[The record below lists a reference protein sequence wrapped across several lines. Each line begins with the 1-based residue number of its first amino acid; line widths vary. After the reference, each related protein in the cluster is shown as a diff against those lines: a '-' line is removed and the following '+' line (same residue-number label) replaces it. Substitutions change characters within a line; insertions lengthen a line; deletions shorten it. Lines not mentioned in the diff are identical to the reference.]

1 MTLQNFVGGTWTAS
15 TASSTVPV
23 HNPSTG
29 EIIAE
34 TPLSPAADVA
44 AAVAAARKGLTDRQ
58 VTVELPGGVL
68 FIDWTKDDRILMC
81 GPAELEFEGT
91 LTPDTLSRATV

>member
-1 MTLQNFVGGTWTAS
+1 MRLRTWERGAGLTKACGT
-15 TASSTVPV
+15 
-23 HNPSTG
+23 
-29 EIIAE
+29 
-34 TPLSPAADVA
+34 AACA

-68 FIDWTKDDRILMC
+68 FIDWTKDDRILMR

-91 LTPDTLSRATV
+91 LAPDTLV